1 MSLLV
6 NCQSICKSFGAQH
19 LFNDLSLS
27 FHTEEK
33 LGLIGPNGSGK
44 STLLKLVGDVE
55 QVDGGE
61 IVKRQNLKCTYLPQ
75 EEELPESSTVHDIL
89 LNSLNSGDLDEV
101 EKYSRVKKWIARAEF
116 LDEDQE
122 VKQLSGG
129 WKKRVSIV
137 KALMQEPELLLMDE
151 PTNHLDLEG
160 IIWLE
165 KVLNSSTFSYIL
177 VTHDRYFLENC
188 TTKIIEIDKTYPD
201 GFFRVKGNYSDFILE
216 KEHFLENQAQLESS
230 LANKSRRETEW
241 LRRGPKARTSKARYR
256 IDEAYRLKDELQSV
270 KTRNRASGTVGIEFN
285 ATGRRTKRL
294 IEVEGIK
301 KSIGGKLLIDKL
313 DFLLTPGT
321 KLGLM
326 GRNGTGK
333 STLIGMV
340 NQTIKPDEGKISYA
354 DDIEIVLFDQ
364 TRESLD
370 QSVSLKR
377 AMAPDGDSVVF
388 NGRSIHVASWAKR
401 FRFRADQLEQPVS
414 HLSGGEQARVLISQ
428 LMLQPA
434 DVLLLDEP
442 TNDLDIDTLEIL
454 EASLKEFPGAII
466 VVSHDRALLDRVT
479 NQVIGLDGKGNA
491 GLYADYQQ
499 WVKLVS
505 EAEKSEP
512 QAIPEKKKKKTDRVR
527 KLSYNEQRELSNI
540 EEQLPLLEEELEK
553 YQQKLC
559 DPKVMS
565 DAEKLTEISQL
576 LHTCQVK
583 VETMYER
590 WEELEQIKA
599 LSENG

>member
-6 NCQSICKSFGAQH
+6 NCQAISKSFGAQH
-19 LFNDLSLS
+19 LFKDLSLS
-27 FHTEEK
+27 FHAEEK

-44 STLLKLVGDVE
+44 STLLKLLGDVE
-55 QVDGGE
+55 QVDDGE

-75 EEELPESSTVHDIL
+75 EEALPENTSIHDIL
-89 LNSLNSGDLDEV
+89 LHSLETEELDEV
-101 EKYSRVKKWIARAEF
+101 ERYNRVKKWIARAEF
-116 LDEDQE
+116 QDEDQDISN
-122 VKQLSGG
+122 LSGG

-137 KALMQEPELLLMDE
+137 KALIQEPELLLLDE

-165 KVLNSSTFSYIL
+165 KVLSTSTFSYIL

-201 GFFRVKGNYSDFILE
+201 GFFRVSGNYSDFILE

-256 IDEAYRLKDELQSV
+256 IDEAYRLKDELNSV

-285 ATGRRTKRL
+285 GTGRKTKRL
-294 IEVEGIK
+294 IEVEGLH
-301 KSIGGKLLIDKL
+301 KSIGEKLLIDKL
-313 DFLLTPGT
+313 DFLLTPGS

-333 STLIGMV
+333 STLIGMI
-340 NQTIKPDEGKISYA
+340 NQTIEPDGGKITYA
-354 DDIEIVLFDQ
+354 DDLKIVLFDQ
-364 TRESLD
+364 TRASLD
-370 QSVSLKR
+370 QTVSLKR
-377 AMAPDGDSVVF
+377 AMVPEGDSLIY

-454 EASLKEFPGAII
+454 EESLKDFPGAII
-466 VVSHDRALLDRVT
+466 LVSHDRALLDRVT
-479 NQVIGLDGKGNA
+479 HQVIGLDGKGHA

-499 WVKLVS
+499 WVKLVT
-505 EAEKSEP
+505 EAE
-512 QAIPEKKKKKTDRVR
+512 QAETQAPAEKKKKKTDRVR
-527 KLSYNEQRELSNI
+527 KLSYKEQRELSSI
-540 EEQLPLLEEELEK
+540 ETQLPKLEEEMEV
-553 YQQKLC
+553 YQQQLC
-559 DPKVMS
+559 DPAVMN
-565 DAEKLTEISQL
+565 DAEKLTEISRL
-576 LHTCQVK
+576 LHDCQVK
-583 VETMYER
+583 VETSYER
-590 WEELEQIKA
+590 WEALEEIKA